1 MLPFVRFS
9 IKTKPMFII
18 VFGLILSCFSLNA
31 KAVDI
36 KSYHIRHPNWVDRII
51 VRNTKFCRS
60 NGDCGKV
67 EVISKDK
74 ILIKWEKY
82 EPELFKLNKFE
93 NTWSLETMDREIQE
107 EYEQFVYS
115 LEEPY
120 VKVNPYGSTPLSALV
135 KFPTE
140 EKTKIS
146 IRIKGRDG
154 APDIVHEFD
163 GYKKEHEI
171 PLVGLYSNH
180 DNQVIIRATDEKGKS
195 KKAQITVTVGDSN
208 LMVQW
213 TPSVKKDKRF
223 HYYSSTNGQIWDEEG
238 HIRYIIEARGW
249 HLTRFYKNDV
259 YMEFKKGIVKYDL
272 LGRELAYYPYP
283 KGFYSYMHGM
293 NFKDNGNLL
302 VFGSYEDS
310 KAIFDGREDVSHRDI
325 VLEIDAKTGVI
336 VAQYDLAE
344 MLNPDRSLIV
354 KSAEK
359 DFGKVDWAHT
369 NGIDYDSKNK
379 AVIVS
384 GRHFGI
390 VKIDEKTKK
399 PLWWMSPHQLTHKS
413 GRKGDKGDISH
424 LLLTAVDKNGKP
436 YPKAVQQGVEK
447 AKGFKWPL
455 KTHSVRYVGN
465 GVYSIFD
472 NSGNMYDKKLYTTK
486 NSVASVFKID
496 DKKKTVQQVFLKEL
510 SEYSDM
516 GSIVFVHPKTKEVW
530 VFSSRAP
537 VTHASKMYN
546 GIMRRFSDKGELV
559 YEAVLSRRDNGW
571 DYSFQPFEFYSYE

>member
-1 MLPFVRFS
+1 MFSFIHFS
-9 IKTKPMFII
+9 IKTTLCIA
-18 VFGLILSCFSLNA
+18 FGLMLSCFSLSA
-31 KAVDI
+31 KAIDV
-36 KSYHIRHPNWVDRII
+36 KKYHIRHPKWTEILIARDA
-51 VRNTKFCRS
+51 KFCRS
-60 NGDCGKV
+60 NGDCGVV
-67 EVISKDK
+67 EVISEDE
-74 ILIKWEKY
+74 IVIKWEKY
-82 EPELFKLNKFE
+82 EPEEFKRNKFE
-93 NTWSLETMDREIQE
+93 NTYSLKTKGSELQK
-107 EYEQFVYS
+107 EYEQFVWS

-120 VKVNPYGSTPLSALV
+120 IKVNPYGRTPLSALV

-154 APDIVHEFD
+154 APDIVHEFG

-171 PLVGLYSNH
+171 PLVGLYPNY
-180 DNQVIIRATDEKGKS
+180 DNQVVIRATDEKGKS
-195 KKAQITVTVGDSN
+195 KKTQITVTVGDSN
-208 LMVQW
+208 LMVHYI
-213 TPSVKKDKRF
+213 PSVKKDKRF
-223 HYYSSTNGQIWDEEG
+223 HYYASTNGQIWDEKG
-238 HIRYIIEARGW
+238 YVRYIIMADGW

-259 YMEFKKGIVKYDL
+259 YMEFTKGIGKYDF

-283 KGFYSYMHGM
+283 KGFFGYMHGM

-302 VFGSYEDS
+302 VFGTYEDS
-310 KAIFDGREDVSHRDI
+310 KAIFDGREEVSHRDF
-325 VLEIDAKTGVI
+325 VLEIDAKTKAI

-354 KSAEK
+354 KSADK

-369 NGIDYDSKNK
+369 NGIDYDAKNK

-399 PLWWMSPHQLTHKS
+399 PLWWMTPHQLTHKS
-413 GRKGDKGDISH
+413 GRKGDKGDVSH
-424 LLLTAVDKNGKP
+424 LLLTAVDQNGKP
-436 YPKAVQQGVEK
+436 YSKVVQQGIEK
-447 AKGFKWPL
+447 ADGFKWPL
-455 KTHSVRYVGN
+455 KTHSVRYAGG

-472 NSGNMYDKKLYTTK
+472 NSGDMYDKKLYTTK

-496 DKKKTVQQVFLKEL
+496 DKKKTVQQLFLKEL
-510 SEYSDM
+510 PEYSDM
-516 GSIVFVHPKTKEVW
+516 GSIVYVHPKTKEVW
-530 VFSSRAP
+530 VFSSREP
-537 VTHASKMYN
+537 SKHTSKMHN

-559 YEAVLSRRDNGW
+559 YEAVLSRRDDGW